1 MAARLLPPASGAP
14 NAAMLARPGV
24 AKIWQAAQ
32 DFEAM
37 ALGQFLAPMF
47 DTVDTAKSVF
57 GGGAGESAWR
67 PTLVQQMARQVAAHG
82 GLGLAMPVFRQM
94 LRLQE
99 QRNKEPA

>member
-1 MAARLLPPASGAP
+1 MAARLLPPTTGAP
-14 NAAMLARPGV
+14 DAAMLARPGV
-24 AKIWQAAQ
+24 AKIWQAAR

-67 PTLVQQMARQVAAHG
+67 PMLVQQMARQVAAHG
-82 GLGLAMPVFRQM
+82 GLGLAMPVFRQG
-94 LRLQE
+94 LRLKDHPQ
-99 QRNKEPA
+99 KEPA